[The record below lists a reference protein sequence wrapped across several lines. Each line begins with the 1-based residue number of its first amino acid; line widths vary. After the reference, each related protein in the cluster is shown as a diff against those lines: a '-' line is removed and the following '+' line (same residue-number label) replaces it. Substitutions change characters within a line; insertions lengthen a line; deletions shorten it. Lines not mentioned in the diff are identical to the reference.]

1 MQHAITDDL
10 QALLATLPPGIHDA
24 VNRLDNRSELLE
36 IVMDLGRY
44 AEGRFP
50 DGEVI
55 LSTQPVTNADL
66 DYVAERIGEFGD
78 DNRAGIERTLHRIS
92 AIRNRKGKIIGLTC
106 RIGRAV
112 LGSIALIRD
121 IVEQGQSILILGRPG
136 VGKTTLLRE
145 IARVLAD
152 EANKRVV
159 IVDTSNEIAG
169 DGDIPHPGI
178 GRARRMQVA
187 RTAEQHA
194 VMIEAVEN
202 HMPQVIVIDEI
213 GTELEAA
220 AARTIAERGVQLVAT
235 AHGNSL
241 GNLLVNPT
249 LSDLVGGIQTV
260 TLGDEEARR
269 RHTQKSILERKSP
282 PTFDVV
288 VEQQSWQELVVHR
301 DVADTVDSML
311 RGQVVVAEERTR
323 DEESGR
329 VSVRRV
335 SAGGMDVPTWG
346 VGGGFGSMRPIEP
359 GTFDRGERGERYD
372 RNNRGEW
379 NQFRQVSGGQQ
390 GPRGGGGANSTDRF
404 RSRSSASTQMR
415 TLAPTGTAPAD
426 VERSTPTA
434 LITADRP
441 VVTGSLYQPVQTVQT
456 AQPVQSAT
464 AVVANDDDRDDKRQ
478 LILKTLRVY
487 PFGVNRD
494 RLAESARQLRVPII
508 LTNRED
514 EADAVITLKNYYK
527 RQPERLQ
534 QAEQEQKLI
543 IILKNNT
550 VAQMQHALA
559 HIFDIPE
566 VDPARDDE
574 DGSGEESG
582 SDNDTTR
589 ALLETEDA
597 IHQLLNKGLTTAE
610 LAPAN
615 AYVRRLQHQMATR
628 YNLNSR
634 SRGKEPY
641 RRVKIFRTRE

>member
-1 MQHAITDDL
+1 MQHVITDDL
-10 QALLATLPPGIHDA
+10 EALLATLPPGIHDA
-24 VNRLDNRSELLE
+24 VNRLENRSELLE
-36 IVMDLGRY
+36 IVMDLGRF

-50 DGEVI
+50 EGEVI
-55 LSTQPVTNADL
+55 LSTEPITNADL
-66 DYVAERIGEFGD
+66 EYVVERIGEFGD

-92 AIRNRKGKIIGLTC
+92 ALRNRKGKVVGLTC

-112 LGSIALIRD
+112 LGSIALIHD

-159 IVDTSNEIAG
+159 VVDTSNEIAG
-169 DGDIPHPGI
+169 DGDIPHHGI

-220 AARTIAERGVQLVAT
+220 ATRTIAERGVQLVAT

-269 RHTQKSILERKSP
+269 RHTQKSILERKAP

-288 VEQQSWQELVVHR
+288 VEQQSWQELIVHR
-301 DVADTVDSML
+301 DVAETVDSML
-311 RGQVVVAEERTR
+311 RGHAVTVEERTR
-323 DEESGR
+323 EEESGR
-329 VSVRRV
+329 VTVRRI
-335 SAGGMDVPTWG
+335 SAGGMEVPTWD
-346 VGGGFGSMRPIEP
+346 VGGFGGPIDP
-359 GTFDRGERGERYD
+359 RMGGSGSNFDRLGRG
-372 RNNRGEW
+372 NNSGGDW
-379 NQFRQVSGGQQ
+379 GQFRQVGQGQQ
-390 GPRGGGGANSTDRF
+390 GFRNGGGGGGNERARGRSQSQPQTQF
-404 RSRSSASTQMR
+404 RA
-415 TLAPTGTAPAD
+415 LAPTGTSPAD
-426 VERSTPTA
+426 VEHQRPTA
-434 LITADRP
+434 L
-441 VVTGSLYQPVQTVQT
+441 LT
-456 AQPVQSAT
+456 AQRAPLAEGVYKPAEMEEP
-464 AVVANDDDRDDKRQ
+464 
-478 LILKTLRVY
+478 LPIMKTLRVY

-494 RLAESARQLRVPII
+494 RLSESARQLRVPII
-508 LTNRED
+508 VTNNQSD
-514 EADAVITLKNYYK
+514 ADAVITLKNYYR

-534 QAEQEQKLI
+534 QAEQDRKLI

-559 HIFDIPE
+559 HIFDIPTA
-566 VDPARDDE
+566 DAPPDDE
-574 DGSGEESG
+574 DEGEGEGKEPVDS
-582 SDNDTTR
+582 TTQ

-597 IHQLLNKGLTTAE
+597 IHQVLNKGLTTAE

-615 AYVRRLQHQMATR
+615 AYIRRLQHQMATR
-628 YNLNSR
+628 YNLISR

-641 RRVKIFRTRE
+641 RRVKIFRARD

>member
-1 MQHAITDDL
+1 MQHTITDDL
-10 QALLATLPPGIHDA
+10 EGLLVTLPPTIHDA

-36 IVMDLGRY
+36 IVMDLGRLP
-44 AEGRFP
+44 EGRFP
-50 DGEVI
+50 EGEVI
-55 LSTQPVTNADL
+55 LSTQPVTYADL
-66 DYVAERIGEFGD
+66 EYVVERIGEFGD

-92 AIRNRKGKIIGLTC
+92 ALRNRKGKVVGLTC

-159 IVDTSNEIAG
+159 VVDTSNEIAG

-202 HMPQVIVIDEI
+202 HMPQVIIIDEI

-269 RHTQKSILERKSP
+269 RHTQKSILERKAP

-288 VEQQSWQELVVHR
+288 VEQQSWQELVVHL

-311 RGQVVVAEERTR
+311 RGQTVVAEERTR
-323 DEESGR
+323 DEETGR
-329 VSVRRV
+329 VSARRI
-335 SAGGMDVPTWG
+335 SSGGMEVPTWG
-346 VGGGFGSMRPIEP
+346 IEGFGTASRSNNYI
-359 GTFDRGERGERYD
+359 DRSES
-372 RNNRGEW
+372 NW
-379 NQFRQVSGGQQ
+379 NTVRRMGQQ
-390 GPRGGGGANSTDRF
+390 GSRSNGGGGNGGERLHARGQV
-404 RSRSSASTQMR
+404 RA
-415 TLAPTGTAPAD
+415 LAPTGTAPAD
-426 VERSTPTA
+426 VKRHNSA
-434 LITADRP
+434 GLITVDRP
-441 VVTGSLYQPVQTVQT
+441 LLDEGVYQAENV
-456 AQPVQSAT
+456 
-464 AVVANDDDRDDKRQ
+464 KEQ
-478 LILKTLRVY
+478 LPILKTLRVY
-487 PFGVNRD
+487 PFGVSRD

-508 LTNRED
+508 VTNNQGD
-514 EADAVITLKNYYK
+514 ADAIITLKNYYR

-534 QAEQEQKLI
+534 QAEEERKLI

-550 VAQMQHALA
+550 IAQMQHALA
-559 HIFDIPE
+559 RIFDIPID
-566 VDPARDDE
+566 VSVDE
-574 DGSGEESG
+574 DLEEAEGMHASNT
-582 SDNDTTR
+582 DDPTTK

-597 IHQLLNKGLTTAE
+597 IHQVLNKDLMTAE

-615 AYVRRLQHQMATR
+615 AYIRRLQHQMATR

-634 SRGKEPY
+634 SRGKEPN
-641 RRVKIFRTRE
+641 RRVKIFRSRD